1 MRGGTEPSDSN
12 DLTASS
18 CRPRIHTITEE
29 PEMRILIAPD
39 SFKGSNSSL
48 DVATAIEQGIYRVF
62 PDAEVEKIP
71 IGDGGE
77 GTVDA
82 MIAADKGEIVEVN
95 VTGPLGKRVK
105 ARYGLLDSATA
116 VIEMAAASGLVLVPE
131 DQRDVKKAGTYG
143 TGELILHALEGGVR
157 EIILAIGGSATNDGG
172 TGMARAL
179 GYRFLDGEGKEL
191 PSGGAALASLETIET
206 GNVDPRIALSSFRVA
221 CDVNNPL
228 TGPRGASAVYG
239 PQKGARPDDVRLLD
253 TALGKLAEVVESQLG
268 IKADQ
273 QPGVGAAGG
282 LGYGLVVFCGAKL
295 ENGIDLVLDAVKF
308 EERMRGVDLIIT
320 GEGRMDGQTAYG
332 KVPVGVARM
341 AKKAGIPVLAIAGDV
356 EDDIGAVY
364 ENGIDAVMSTVK
376 RAMSLEEAMRNG
388 RSLLVD
394 AAECSMRLI
403 QLGRGLA

>member
-1 MRGGTEPSDSN
+1 
-12 DLTASS
+12 
-18 CRPRIHTITEE
+18 
-29 PEMRILIAPD
+29 MRILIAPD

-48 DVATAIEQGIYRVF
+48 EVATAIEEGIYRVF
-62 PDAEVEKIP
+62 PDVEVEKIP

-82 MIAADKGEIVEVN
+82 MIAADKGEIVEVH
-95 VTGPLGKRVK
+95 VTGPLGKKVK

-131 DQRDVKKAGTYG
+131 ARRDVKKASTYG
-143 TGELILHALEGGVR
+143 TGEVILHALERGVR

-191 PSGGAALASLETIET
+191 PSGGAALASLKTIDAAH
-206 GNVDPRIALSSFRVA
+206 VDPRIGLSSFRVA

-239 PQKGARPDDVRLLD
+239 PQKGAAPDDVRVLD
-253 TALGKLAEVVESQLG
+253 AALGRLAEVVESQLG

-295 ENGIDLVLDAVKF
+295 ENGIDLVLDTVRF

-388 RSLLVD
+388 RTLLVD
-394 AAECSMRLI
+394 AAERSMRLI
-403 QLGRGLA
+403 RLGRGLD